1 MSDRDPYAG
10 SKQDPARVVQR
21 GAPLSI
27 MTSRPQADGSRAG
40 QYPAGSFAQP
50 LSSAPQRTVSDPYPP
65 PSPASRSTPTRASS
79 GDVPMS
85 AGYVDSSLRFL
96 KGSASDKSPSSRSQP
111 GDKTKRRHSHE
122 PKVNGYTECG
132 RHGDDWLFGGFS
144 VSGSVKKLWE
154 RDKKV

>member
-10 SKQDPARVVQR
+10 STQDPARVVQR
-21 GAPLSI
+21 GAPPYITTS
-27 MTSRPQADGSRAG
+27 SRPQADGSRAG

-50 LSSAPQRTVSDPYPP
+50 PSSAPQRTVSEPYPP
-65 PSPASRSTPTRASS
+65 PSPASRGTPTRASS

-85 AGYVDSSLRFL
+85 AGYVDSNLRLL
-96 KGSASDKSPSSRSQP
+96 KGSTGDKGTSGRS

-154 RDKKV
+154 RDKKA